1 MTTDAAKDA
10 IAIRSIDEINKQMQ
24 VITREDIQITLSA
37 MDPFSEEM
45 RVIVT
50 NTGAVQN
57 TQLVM
62 PVSSFSQG
70 PQASIK
76 VYNCQN

>member
-1 MTTDAAKDA
+1 MV
-10 IAIRSIDEINKQMQ
+10 RSMDEINKQMQ

-37 MDPFSEEM
+37 TDPFSEEM
-45 RVIVT
+45 RVIIT

-57 TQLVM
+57 PQLLM

-70 PQASIK
+70 P
-76 VYNCQN
+76 

>member
-1 MTTDAAKDA
+1 MSTEAAKDA
-10 IAIRSIDEINKQMQ
+10 IAIRSIEEINKQMQ

-50 NTGAVQN
+50 NTGAV
-57 TQLVM
+57 
-62 PVSSFSQG
+62 
-70 PQASIK
+70 
-76 VYNCQN
+76 